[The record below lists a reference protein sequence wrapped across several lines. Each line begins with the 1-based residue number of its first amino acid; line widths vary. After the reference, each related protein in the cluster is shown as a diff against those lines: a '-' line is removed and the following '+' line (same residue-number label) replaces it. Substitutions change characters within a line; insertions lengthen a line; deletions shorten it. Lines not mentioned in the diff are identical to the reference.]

1 MKTLVVFGIALSS
14 LVAQA
19 QDVIVFRN
27 GTTQNAK
34 VLEIGTTNVVYRKSE
49 NLDGPQYVADKTEI
63 SVIEYANGSR
73 DVMPYTSNNNVNPTP
88 VPQNNPIYSTPAPAP
103 VYTRPQVN
111 VVVAPPLYYGPVMRA
126 GYCRP
131 FVPPVVY
138 HRNYRSHRHHT
149 RW

>member
-1 MKTLVVFGIALSS
+1 MKTLIVFGIAFSS

-34 VLEIGTTNVVYRKSE
+34 VLEVGTNNVVYRKSE
-49 NLDGPQYVADKTEI
+49 NLEGPQYVTDKSEI

-73 DVMPYTSNNNVNPTP
+73 DVMPYTSNNTMNTAPA
-88 VPQNNPIYSTPAPAP
+88 PQSNPIYSTPAPAP
-103 VYTRPQVN
+103 VFSRPQVH
-111 VVVAPPLYYGPVMRA
+111 VVVAPPLYYGHVARV
-126 GYCRP
+126 GTCRP
-131 FVPPVVY
+131 YVAPIAY
-138 HRNYRSHRHHT
+138 HRNCRPNRHN